1 MSGNDNET
9 KVKVLIAYE
18 NEGKKNADIF
28 SEIYNKIFEVE
39 YSDSFESFEKAME
52 YAENSGMSHMLY
64 FLDDINLKL
73 VSLLDDMG
81 GYTLDVTVDDL
92 KKVLSQNA

>member
-9 KVKVLIAYE
+9 KVKVLIACE

-39 YSDSFESFEKAME
+39 YSDSFETAVCLICFI
-52 YAENSGMSHMLY
+52 
-64 FLDDINLKL
+64 FW
-73 VSLLDDMG
+73 
-81 GYTLDVTVDDL
+81 TT
-92 KKVLSQNA
+92 

>member
-9 KVKVLIAYE
+9 KVKVLIACE

-39 YSDSFESFEKAME
+39 YSDSF
-52 YAENSGMSHMLY
+52 
-64 FLDDINLKL
+64 
-73 VSLLDDMG
+73 
-81 GYTLDVTVDDL
+81 
-92 KKVLSQNA
+92 

>member
-1 MSGNDNET
+1 
-9 KVKVLIAYE
+9 
-18 NEGKKNADIF
+18 
-28 SEIYNKIFEVE
+28 
-39 YSDSFESFEKAME
+39 ME

>member
-1 MSGNDNET
+1 MKLFHKFSNLVSYKSIFWT
-9 KVKVLIAYE
+9 
-18 NEGKKNADIF
+18 IF

-39 YSDSFESFEKAME
+39 YSDRFESFEKAME